1 MDVLISQRLSLPG
14 RILLACGSLLLT
26 ASALPAQEVVR
37 ILVADQQPAEPDDQ
51 QPERPTLPETVV
63 EGNPNAFPAHP
74 LDPAAILSAGRT
86 ATYGGR
92 VGSSYEV
99 ITAEDIARSQKTTVL
114 EVLRGRAG
122 ISVASQGGRGGLS
135 SVFMRGGNS
144 AHTKVLLDGIPIN
157 DPSNAS
163 RLFDFSNM
171 TVDNIERIEIL
182 RGPQGVLYGSDSIGG
197 VINIV
202 TRRGEGKPRLEISGM
217 GGSFGTGRSSI
228 SLSGGDKKQYYSI
241 SGSYLSS
248 ENISHAS
255 SARGNSE
262 KDPYRNGTVSGR
274 FGRHLGEDLH
284 LDYVF
289 RYTEADAEIDDFDF
303 ITGLPVD
310 NLGRA
315 NLANQFFHRIQ
326 MQKLQMDG
334 SIEHVVGF
342 SMTDFDRRDTDPGL
356 APAQF
361 LGQTRV
367 FDYQSNLLLTEKNQF
382 TVGASYQ
389 HEQASSDQNPLAR
402 QFSSAVYLQDQFTL
416 GDRLHTTA
424 GVRWDDYSTAG
435 RASTYRVTSVLQV
448 DNRGLAIHSSLG
460 TGFRAPA
467 LAENLFAFGNPALRP
482 ESSRGWDVGI
492 EKRLAEGRLII
503 DTTFFRNDFRD
514 LIVFNPNSSLGP
526 FGALENVGVA
536 RSAGVELSA
545 RWLWSEQT
553 SLRASYTFD
562 DAIDIESGTQLAR
575 RPRDSFLV
583 TIDHQLNE
591 RTSAGLTLL
600 HVGNRNDVAQQLES
614 YYKLDLYLSWTLNK
628 DWRLFARIDNMLDQ
642 QYEEIF
648 GYGTAGIGGF
658 AGLSWTP

>member
-1 MDVLISQRLSLPG
+1 MIQPLSLPG
-14 RILLACGSLLLT
+14 RILLVCGILLLP
-26 ASALPAQEVVR
+26 ARALPAQEEVR
-37 ILVADQQPAEPDDQ
+37 ILVTDQQPADPDDE
-51 QPERPTLPETVV
+51 QPQRPVLPETVV

-74 LDPAAILSAGRT
+74 LDPAAILSAGRM

-99 ITAEDIARSQKTTVL
+99 ITAEEIARSQKTTVL

-122 ISVASQGGRGGLS
+122 ISVASQGGRGGLT

-144 AHTKVLLDGIPIN
+144 SHTKVLLDGIPIN

-163 RLFDFSNM
+163 RLFDFSTM

-202 TRRGEGKPRLEISGM
+202 TRRGEGKPRLVVSGM
-217 GGSFGTGRSSI
+217 GGSFGTGRSSM
-228 SLSGGDKKQYYSI
+228 SLSGGDEKQYYSI
-241 SGSYLSS
+241 SGSYFSS

-262 KDPYRNGTVSGR
+262 RDPYRNSTVAGR
-274 FGRHLGEDLH
+274 FGRHLGDDLH

-289 RYTEADAEIDDFDF
+289 RYTETVAEIDDFDF
-303 ITGLPVD
+303 VSGLPVD

-315 NLANQFFHRIQ
+315 NLSNQFFHRIQ

-342 SMTDFDRRDTDPGL
+342 SLTNFDRRDTDPGL
-356 APAQF
+356 APSQY

-367 FDYQSNLLLTEKNQF
+367 FDYQSNLLLTENNQF

-389 HEQASSDQNPLAR
+389 HEQASSDQDPLAR

-416 GDRLHTTA
+416 GNRLHTTA

-448 DNRGLAIHSSLG
+448 DDSGLAVHSSLG

-467 LAENLFAFGNPALRP
+467 LAENLFTFGNPDLRP
-482 ESSRGWDVGI
+482 EYSRGWDVGI
-492 EKRLAEGRLII
+492 EKRLAEGRLIV

-526 FGALENVGVA
+526 FGALENVGSA

-545 RWLWSEQT
+545 RWLWSEET
-553 SLRASYTFD
+553 SVRASYTFD
-562 DAIDIESGTQLAR
+562 DAIDHGSGSQLPR
-575 RPRDSFLV
+575 RPRDSFLI
-583 TIDHQLNE
+583 TLDHQLNE
-591 RTSAGLTLL
+591 QTSAGLTLL

-614 YYKLDLYLSWTLNK
+614 YYKLDLYLSWTLN
-628 DWRLFARIDNMLDQ
+628 DEWRIFARMDNMLDQ

-648 GYGTAGIGGF
+648 GYGTPGIGGF

>member
-1 MDVLISQRLSLPG
+1 LDVLIIQPLSLPG
-14 RILLACGSLLLT
+14 RILLVCGILLLP
-26 ASALPAQEVVR
+26 APALPAQEVVR
-37 ILVADQQPAEPDDQ
+37 ILVADQQPADPDDE
-51 QPERPTLPETVV
+51 QPQRPVLPETVV

-74 LDPAAILSAGRT
+74 LDPAAILSAGRM

-99 ITAEDIARSQKTTVL
+99 ITAEEIARSQKTTVL

-122 ISVASQGGRGGLS
+122 ISVASQGGRGGLT

-163 RLFDFSNM
+163 RLFDFSTM

-202 TRRGEGKPRLEISGM
+202 TRRGEGKPRLVVSGM
-217 GGSFGTGRSSI
+217 GGSFGTGRSSM
-228 SLSGGDKKQYYSI
+228 SLSGGDEKQYYSI
-241 SGSYLSS
+241 SGSYFSS

-262 KDPYRNGTVSGR
+262 RDPYRNGTVAGR
-274 FGRHLGEDLH
+274 FGRHLGDDLH

-303 ITGLPVD
+303 VSGLPVD

-315 NLANQFFHRIQ
+315 NLSNQFFHRIQ

-342 SMTDFDRRDTDPGL
+342 SLTNFDRRDTDSGF
-356 APAQF
+356 APSQY

-367 FDYQSNLLLTEKNQF
+367 FDYQSNLLLTENNQF

-389 HEQASSDQNPLAR
+389 HEQASSDQDPLAR

-416 GDRLHTTA
+416 GNRLHTTA

-448 DNRGLAIHSSLG
+448 DDSGLAVHSSLG

-467 LAENLFAFGNPALRP
+467 LAENLFTFGNPDLRP
-482 ESSRGWDVGI
+482 EYSRGWDVGI
-492 EKRLAEGRLII
+492 EKRLAEGRLIV

-526 FGALENVGVA
+526 FGALENVGAA

-545 RWLWSEQT
+545 RWLWSEKT
-553 SLRASYTFD
+553 SARASYTFD
-562 DAIDIESGTQLAR
+562 DAIDHGSGTQLPR
-575 RPRDSFLV
+575 RPRDSFLI
-583 TIDHQLNE
+583 TLDHQLNE
-591 RTSAGLTLL
+591 QTSAGLTLL

-614 YYKLDLYLSWTLNK
+614 YYKLDLYLSWTLN
-628 DWRLFARIDNMLDQ
+628 DEWRIFARIDNMLDQ

-648 GYGTAGIGGF
+648 GYGTPGIGGF

>member
-1 MDVLISQRLSLPG
+1 MIRRFSFPVG
-14 RILLACGSLLLT
+14 LLAICLGVLLL
-26 ASALPAQEVVR
+26 APSLRAQEVVR
-37 ILVADQQPAEPDDQ
+37 VLIADQQPEPPVEEDGDEPAQ
-51 QPERPTLPETVV
+51 RPVLPETIV
-63 EGNPNAFPAHP
+63 EGNPQAFPAHP
-74 LDPAAILSAGRT
+74 LDPAAILSAGRL

-99 ITAEDIARSQKTTVL
+99 ITAEQIARSQKSTVL

-122 ISVASQGGRGGLS
+122 ITVASQGAQGGVT

-171 TVDNIERIEIL
+171 TVENIERIEIL
-182 RGPQGVLYGSDSIGG
+182 RGPQGVLYGSDAIGG

-202 TRRGEGKPRLEISGM
+202 TRRGDGKPRLEISGM
-217 GGSFGTGRSSI
+217 GGSFGTGRSSMT
-228 SLSGGDKKQYYSI
+228 LSGGDETHYYSI

-262 KDPYRNGTVSGR
+262 RDPYRNGTVSGR
-274 FGRHLGEDLH
+274 FGRHLGADLH

-289 RYTEADAEIDDFDF
+289 RYTEADASIDDFDF
-303 ITGLPVD
+303 VSGLPVD
-310 NLGRA
+310 NLVRA
-315 NLANQFFHRIQ
+315 NLSNQFFHRVQ
-326 MQKLQMDG
+326 LQKLQMDG
-334 SIEHVVGF
+334 SVEHVVGF
-342 SMTDFDRRDTDPGL
+342 SLTDYDRRDTDPGF
-356 APAQF
+356 AASQY

-367 FDYQSNLLLTEKNQF
+367 FDYQSNLLLSEQNQF

-389 HEQASSDQNPLAR
+389 HEQASSDLDPLAR

-448 DNRGLAIHSSLG
+448 NERGLAIHGSLG

-467 LAENLFAFGNPALRP
+467 LAENLFTFGNPGLRP
-482 ESSRGWDVGI
+482 EYSRGWDAGI
-492 EKRLAEGRLII
+492 EKRLAEGRLLV
-503 DTTFFRNDFRD
+503 DATFFRNDFRD

-526 FGALENVGVA
+526 FGALENVGTA

-545 RWLWSEQT
+545 RWLWSADT
-553 SLRASYTFD
+553 SLTASYTFD
-562 DAIDIESGTQLAR
+562 DAIDSQSGIQLVR

-583 TIDHQLNE
+583 TLDHQLNQG
-591 RTSAGLTLL
+591 TSAGLVLL
-600 HVGNRNDVAQQLES
+600 HVGDRNDVAQPLEG
-614 YYKLDLYLSWTLNK
+614 YYKLDLYLSWTLN
-628 DWRLFARIDNMLDQ
+628 DNWRMLARIDNMLDE
-642 QYEEIF
+642 QYEEVF
-648 GYGTAGIGGF
+648 GYGTPGIGGF

>member
-1 MDVLISQRLSLPG
+1 
-14 RILLACGSLLLT
+14 
-26 ASALPAQEVVR
+26 
-37 ILVADQQPAEPDDQ
+37 
-51 QPERPTLPETVV
+51 
-63 EGNPNAFPAHP
+63 
-74 LDPAAILSAGRT
+74 
-86 ATYGGR
+86 
-92 VGSSYEV
+92 
-99 ITAEDIARSQKTTVL
+99 
-114 EVLRGRAG
+114 
-122 ISVASQGGRGGLS
+122 
-135 SVFMRGGNS
+135 MRGGNS

-163 RLFDFSNM
+163 RLFDFSTM

-202 TRRGEGKPRLEISGM
+202 TRRGEGKPRLVVSGM
-217 GGSFGTGRSSI
+217 GGSFGTGRSSM
-228 SLSGGDKKQYYSI
+228 SLSGGDEKQYYSI
-241 SGSYLSS
+241 SGSYFSS

-262 KDPYRNGTVSGR
+262 RDPYRNSTVAGR
-274 FGRHLGEDLH
+274 FGRHLGDDLH

-289 RYTEADAEIDDFDF
+289 RYTETVAEIDDFDF
-303 ITGLPVD
+303 VSGLPVD

-315 NLANQFFHRIQ
+315 NLSNQFFHRIQ

-342 SMTDFDRRDTDPGL
+342 SLTNFDRRDTDSGF
-356 APAQF
+356 APSQY

-367 FDYQSNLLLTEKNQF
+367 FDYQSNLLLTENNQF

-389 HEQASSDQNPLAR
+389 HEQASSDQDPLAR

-416 GDRLHTTA
+416 GNRLHTTA

-448 DNRGLAIHSSLG
+448 DDSGLAVHSSLG

-467 LAENLFAFGNPALRP
+467 LAENLFTFGNPDLRP
-482 ESSRGWDVGI
+482 EYSRGWDVGI
-492 EKRLAEGRLII
+492 EKRLAEGRLIV

-526 FGALENVGVA
+526 FGALENVGSA

-545 RWLWSEQT
+545 RWLWSEET
-553 SLRASYTFD
+553 SVRASYTFD
-562 DAIDIESGTQLAR
+562 DAIDHGSGIQLPR
-575 RPRDSFLV
+575 RPRDSFLI
-583 TIDHQLNE
+583 TLDHQLNE
-591 RTSAGLTLL
+591 QTSAGLTLL

-614 YYKLDLYLSWTLNK
+614 YYKLDLYLSWTLN
-628 DWRLFARIDNMLDQ
+628 DEWRIFARIDNMLDQ

-648 GYGTAGIGGF
+648 GYGTPGIGGF